1 MDSKAHKHA
10 ALMIEYARS
19 ALRTQTPWADWME
32 NRGDG
37 SGWRP
42 CHTTPTW
49 EPEYQYRKFPISSER
64 ALSIAICAMLDE
76 LPEEMRIP
84 TVESVCRRLH
94 LAGYRKEHTGLNKAR
109 GES

>member
-49 EPEYQYRKFPISSER
+49 EPEYQYRKLPIASER
-64 ALSIAICAMLDE
+64 ALGIAICAMLDE

-84 TVESVCRRLH
+84 TVESVCRRLY
-94 LAGYRKEHTGLNKAR
+94 LAGYRKEHAGSAQ
-109 GES
+109 

>member
-19 ALRTQTPWADWME
+19 ALRTQTPWKDWQE

-49 EPEYQYRKFPISSER
+49 EPEYQYCYQPSAPARE
-64 ALSIAICAMLDE
+64 LNIAARAMLDE
-76 LPEEMRIP
+76 LPEEMRIS
-84 TVESVCRRLH
+84 TVESVCRCLY
-94 LAGYRKEHTGLNKAR
+94 LAGYRKAHMGSYK
-109 GES
+109 